1 MEVLMKRYLAL
12 LIALLLA
19 ALMLSACNDSAPDS
33 TDTTLSAD
41 TTVPETDPLPT
52 DIELIKDGVAN
63 YTIVRAD
70 KADSRT
76 VKAASLL
83 MESFGQYTGVRPQLS
98 TDWIRKGEEH
108 DPSTREILIG
118 ITNYK
123 ESAQALEGVQYGD
136 YVIKEIGNKLVINA
150 WSPLALDSAITELV
164 KEMMNSASEGNFSLS
179 PDALK
184 TGTTIRS
191 LNALPVYADG
201 GPDTIYRLDDN
212 DYLLLFEEATPDSYD
227 TYCRALSESGFSL
240 YTQNDVTDNRF
251 STFTNE
257 DSILNIGYY
266 AYEKAIR
273 LVVEPRTVLPKLE
286 TENTYTAT
294 QAPEFVFFGLYVGP
308 DYGGG
313 QSMLWQLADGSYIV
327 VDGGYNLADHA
338 TQLYLH
344 MRKNAPD
351 PNNITIAAWI
361 LTHAHGDHH
370 GAFLQFCKLYTNRV
384 KIEMFVGNF
393 PSGEIRKAGGITDGM
408 SASKITSYMT
418 ENFPGVPLLKARVGQ
433 KLHIRDAEVEILYTH
448 DSFAPRELT
457 YLNTASL
464 IFAMNIG
471 GQRFLI
477 TGDASQDACL
487 ITHSMYGD
495 SLKSDYVQI
504 AHHGAG
510 VGSSSIFGLTSLYS
524 SAQAPVVLWPASDR
538 AYNSYSGNAHN
549 AHALKLDSTKEI
561 IVAGSRVFRV
571 VLPYTPG
578 TSDQPTILK

>member
-1 MEVLMKRYLAL
+1 MKRYLAL

-19 ALMLSACNDSAPDS
+19 ALMLSACNDSTPGS
-33 TDTTLSAD
+33 TDTTIPTETSA
-41 TTVPETDPLPT
+41 PETDPLPA
-52 DIELIKDGVAN
+52 DIELIKDGVAQ
-63 YTIVRAD
+63 YTIVRGD
-70 KADSRT
+70 DADSIT
-76 VKAASLL
+76 TKAASLL
-83 MESFGQYTGVRPQLS
+83 LQSLGQYTGVVPQLS

-108 DPSTREILIG
+108 DASTYEILVG
-118 ITNYK
+118 STNYK
-123 ESAQALEGVQYGD
+123 ESAQALEGVPYGD
-136 YVIKEIGNKLVINA
+136 YVIKKIGNKLVVNA
-150 WSPLALDSAITELV
+150 WSPNALNSAIASLV
-164 KEMMNSASEGNFSLS
+164 DEMTKSAAEGSFSLS
-179 PDALK
+179 PDAQK
-184 TGTTIRS
+184 TATAIQS
-191 LNALPVYADG
+191 LNALPVYADSA
-201 GPDTIYRLDDN
+201 PSTIYRLDDN
-212 DYLLLFEEATPDSYD
+212 DYLFLFKEATPDRYD

-240 YTQNDVTDNRF
+240 YTQNDITDNRF
-251 STFTNE
+251 STYTNA
-257 DSILNIGYY
+257 DSIVNVGYY
-266 AYEKAIR
+266 AYEKTIR
-273 LVVEPRTVLPKLE
+273 LVIEPRTILPVLE
-286 TENTYTAT
+286 AENTYTAT

-433 KLHIRDAEVEILYTH
+433 KLHIRDAEIEILYTH

-477 TGDASQDACL
+477 TGDASQDGCL

-495 SLKSDYVQI
+495 YLKSDYVQI

-524 SAQAPVVLWPASDR
+524 AAEAPVVLWPASDR
-538 AYNSYSGNAHN
+538 AYSSYSGNAHN